1 MEGAE
6 GNRDKFNL
14 SLRMNGLSGDPLHK
28 FMKQS
33 HCRENGN
40 ERGVED
46 EADMELSLGLSMN
59 GRFGVDPSR
68 KKLKRSSSIS
78 DLVFTIGAVDN
89 GSSYR
94 ARGPAFDGYAPLV
107 RTHSLPTEAEEEWRR
122 RKEFQSM
129 RRMEARKKRMEK
141 LRNVRVV
148 KDKENCSGD
157 VNYETVNGSVN
168 GQRLDFGIAIR
179 FEDGNGMSS
188 PQGSIGSQ
196 GSGSSGTSDLLTNQ
210 TEAGLK
216 QNAEVP
222 PSSVQEQGEQESA
235 VRATD
240 RDVMRANTLIK
251 NAMLDMPYVTT
262 KEDGPNGHKIEGFLY
277 RYRKGEEV
285 RIVCVCH
292 GMFLSPAEFVK
303 HGGGGDVEHPL
314 KHIVVNLFLSC
325 KMQRVFSPTLIEER
339 AESLALV
346 SGLNFLFL
354 DLTRRSR

>member
-33 HCRENGN
+33 HCRKEN
-40 ERGVED
+40 EQGVMED
-46 EADMELSLGLSMN
+46 EAEIELSLGLSMN

-89 GSSYR
+89 GSSHQ
-94 ARGPAFDGYAPLV
+94 ARGAAFEGYAPLV

-148 KDKENCSGD
+148 KDKENSSGAD
-157 VNYETVNGSVN
+157 VNYNETVNGSVN
-168 GQRLDFGIAIR
+168 SGISIR
-179 FEDGNGMSS
+179 FDDRNGNGNGMSS

-196 GSGSSGTSDLLTNQ
+196 GSGSSATSDLLSNQ
-210 TEAGLK
+210 TEAGSK

-235 VRATD
+235 VGAPD
-240 RDVMRANTLIK
+240 RDVKRANTLIK

-314 KHIVVNLFLSC
+314 KHIVVNPFPLL
-325 KMQRVFSPTLIEER
+325 
-339 AESLALV
+339 
-346 SGLNFLFL
+346 
-354 DLTRRSR
+354 